1 MPPRRADCRAL
12 AGCRAV
18 RSDRRRKPG
27 CHQHALAVGQ
37 QQPSTSQEPFSSNP
51 YDRARCPTGH
61 RPDAQVHLRRGFVVR
76 LVRAGAVAAALLCLG
91 SGVAAADPLPVADVT
106 QSADTDDGWDR
117 SAALTRMTIN
127 PVPNMAATA
136 FTREG
141 FVTGK
146 AAATIDG
153 NGATAVNSGSLVFG
167 VQLGCQVDLSEGASV
182 DVGADAGINPG
193 FSSGN
198 LLNNIGP
205 YADIDGDIS
214 INLLPG
220 NISNV
225 GLGKKELRGRS
236 GEIVV
241 HDAHV
246 KVDGCGGQVA
256 IRFFATAMIDTD
268 KSDDSVNAYGDIL
281 TL

>member
-1 MPPRRADCRAL
+1 VVGLP
-12 AGCRAV
+12 RAV
-18 RSDRRRKPG
+18 
-27 CHQHALAVGQ
+27 
-37 QQPSTSQEPFSSNP
+37 
-51 YDRARCPTGH
+51 
-61 RPDAQVHLRRGFVVR
+61 
-76 LVRAGAVAAALLCLG
+76 AVAVALLCLG
-91 SGVAAADPLPVADVT
+91 NGVAAADPLPVADVT
-106 QSADTDDGWDR
+106 QSADTDDGWHL

-127 PVPNMAATA
+127 SVPNMAATA

-153 NGATAVNSGSLVFG
+153 NGGVAVNSGTLVMG
-167 VQLGCQVDLSEGASV
+167 LQLGCQVDLSEGGSLGV
-182 DVGADAGINPG
+182 DADAGISPG
-193 FSSGN
+193 FNNGGN
-198 LLNNIGP
+198 LLNVIGP
-205 YADIDGDIS
+205 YADIGGNAS

-220 NISNV
+220 NITNL
-225 GLGKKELRGRS
+225 GLGKKELKGRT

-246 KVDGCGGQVA
+246 KVDGCGGQVSV
-256 IRFFATAMIDTD
+256 RYFATAMIDTD

>member
-1 MPPRRADCRAL
+1 M
-12 AGCRAV
+12 
-18 RSDRRRKPG
+18 
-27 CHQHALAVGQ
+27 
-37 QQPSTSQEPFSSNP
+37 
-51 YDRARCPTGH
+51 
-61 RPDAQVHLRRGFVVR
+61 
-76 LVRAGAVAAALLCLG
+76 G

-106 QSADTDDGWDR
+106 QSADTDDGWHL

-127 PVPNMAATA
+127 SVPNMAATA

-153 NGATAVNSGSLVFG
+153 NGAAAVNSGTLIFG
-167 VQLGCQVDLSEGASV
+167 LQLGCQIDLSEGGSV
-182 DVGADAGINPG
+182 GGDADIGINPG
-193 FSSGN
+193 FTGGSN
-198 LLNNIGP
+198 LVSDFGP
-205 YADIDGDIS
+205 YADLGGNVS

-220 NISNV
+220 TITNI
-225 GLGKKELRGRS
+225 GLGKKSLKGRT

-246 KVDGCGGQVA
+246 KVDACGGAVSV
-256 IRFFATAMIDTD
+256 RFFASVMIDTD

-281 TL
+281 SL

>member
-1 MPPRRADCRAL
+1 
-12 AGCRAV
+12 
-18 RSDRRRKPG
+18 
-27 CHQHALAVGQ
+27 
-37 QQPSTSQEPFSSNP
+37 
-51 YDRARCPTGH
+51 
-61 RPDAQVHLRRGFVVR
+61 VVR
-76 LVRAGAVAAALLCLG
+76 LLRVGAVAVTLLSLAD
-91 SGVAAADPLPVADVT
+91 GVASAEPLPVADVT
-106 QSADTDDGWDR
+106 QSADTDDGWHL

-127 PVPNMAATA
+127 SVPNMAATA

-146 AAATIDG
+146 AATTIDG
-153 NGATAVNSGSLVFG
+153 NGGVAVNSGTLVMG
-167 VQLGCQVDLSEGASV
+167 LQLGCQVDLSEGGSLGV
-182 DVGADAGINPG
+182 DADAGINPS
-193 FSSGN
+193 FSNGSN
-198 LLNNIGP
+198 LLNIIGP
-205 YADIDGDIS
+205 YADIEGNAS

-220 NISNV
+220 TITNL
-225 GLGKKELRGRS
+225 GLGKKELKGRT

-256 IRFFATAMIDTD
+256 VRFFATTMIDTD

>member
-1 MPPRRADCRAL
+1 
-12 AGCRAV
+12 V
-18 RSDRRRKPG
+18 
-27 CHQHALAVGQ
+27 
-37 QQPSTSQEPFSSNP
+37 
-51 YDRARCPTGH
+51 
-61 RPDAQVHLRRGFVVR
+61 FVVR
-76 LVRAGAVAAALLCLG
+76 LLRAGVIAIAVLCLG
-91 SGVAAADPLPVADVT
+91 QGVAAAEPLPVADVT
-106 QSADTDDGWDR
+106 QSADTDDGWHL

-127 PVPNMAATA
+127 SVPNMAATA

-146 AAATIDG
+146 GAATIDG
-153 NGATAVNSGSLVFG
+153 NGAVAVNSGTLVMG
-167 VQLGCQVDLSEGASV
+167 LQLGCQVDLSEGGSV
-182 DVGADAGINPG
+182 DVGGDAGISPG
-193 FSSGN
+193 FGIGGN
-198 LLNNIGP
+198 LFNVIGP
-205 YADIDGDIS
+205 YADVNGNIS

-220 NISNV
+220 TITNV
-225 GLGKKELRGRS
+225 GLGKKELKGRT